1 MVNRNSVEQIQIQ
14 VDKDVEAGLY
24 DDITGAAIVAEA
36 IELAGEVE
44 PAAPTPTPPATPP
57 PSEEEDLAPTSTEA
71 EPTVSRMLTPEPA
84 ADPIIVPAPVPDEPS
99 RVVAEEEVFDPIPTE
114 AEIVQRVAQQRRETA
129 EANLAPYLEF
139 DPDGIKITGVRMDE
153 AIAAGERPED
163 FIAMGIN
170 QAAIDA
176 GVNRVEEQKAIEA
189 DAVLQSFLPTP
200 TPRTVPRPGEELD
213 VPADLEKAQKDA
225 VLTARTM

>member
-14 VDKDVEAGLY
+14 VDKDLEAGLY
-24 DDITGAAIVAEA
+24 DQETADAIVAEA
-36 IELAGEVE
+36 VELAGEVE
-44 PAAPTPTPPATPP
+44 PAEPTPTPPATPP
-57 PSEEEDLAPTSTEA
+57 PSEEEDLAPIPTEA
-71 EPTVSRMLTPEPA
+71 EIVERVAEQRQDAAPA
-84 ADPIIVPAPVPDEPS
+84 PDEPS

-114 AEIVQRVAQQRRETA
+114 AEIVQRVARQRRETA

-176 GVNRVEEQKAIEA
+176 GVARVE
-189 DAVLQSFLPTP
+189 
-200 TPRTVPRPGEELD
+200 
-213 VPADLEKAQKDA
+213 
-225 VLTARTM
+225 